1 MKSAGNFLLLRLTAW
16 LKTLVVTPYILANSI
31 SKTTFCPRIVR
42 ITGSSACELYLASF
56 SVIGHPFPLRWV
68 FHPGSGR
75 FFHPTEDR
83 TITIREAARLH
94 SYPDTFHFLG
104 TYTEMASQIGESVPP
119 LLAKTIAEC
128 II

>member
-1 MKSAGNFLLLRLTAW
+1 
-16 LKTLVVTPYILANSI
+16 
-31 SKTTFCPRIVR
+31 
-42 ITGSSACELYLASF
+42 
-56 SVIGHPFPLRWV
+56 
-68 FHPGSGR
+68 
-75 FFHPTEDR
+75 PTQDR